1 MKSSK
6 HRRSLEGGDSIDI
19 QNEDEPQISGMN
31 GQGDQNEDSKT
42 PYNHEEVKRPN
53 SARPGHRKP
62 SARKFFTFFLFS
74 ECINLKQL
82 KVIEIFLF

>member
-62 SARKFFTFFLFS
+62 SARKFLLFS
-74 ECINLKQL
+74 YFQNVKNLKQL
-82 KVIEIFLF
+82 KVTEIFLF